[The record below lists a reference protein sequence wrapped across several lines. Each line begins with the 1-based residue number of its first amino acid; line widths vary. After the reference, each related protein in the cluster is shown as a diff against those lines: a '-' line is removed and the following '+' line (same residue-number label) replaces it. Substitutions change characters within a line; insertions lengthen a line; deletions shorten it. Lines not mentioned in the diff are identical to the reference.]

1 MHDMFQTNF
10 TLVFDAIVLNCPQLL
25 TENSTAHSEYN
36 GFSITDGINN

>member
-10 TLVFDAIVLNCPQLL
+10 TFSSDVIVLNFPHLL